1 MKKAIL
7 ITITLLSVVLI
18 SGCDW
23 LEEFVNEDNQSPSH
37 DLNTY
42 TEQELIDFIETLLPE
57 AYQRVEYDLDSFQDA
72 LIEMVD
78 ANKDSVIGIRSFE
91 GVFAAGG
98 TGSGVIYKKDTGT
111 YYVVTNHHVIENH
124 QRLEV
129 VYERNGMLFTIDQ
142 NIEVLG
148 SDATTDLAVITFE
161 SSRNFNVATFADSYQ
176 LDVGQFVFAIGNP
189 LGFDYYGTLTMGVVS
204 GLSRY
209 VTGSE
214 LEVPFIQHDASLSPG
229 NSGGA
234 LFDIN
239 GHLIGINNM
248 KITDRLAANIG
259 FAIPSNTVMR
269 IIEDLEENGVV
280 RRPFLGVS
288 ALAQVS
294 DCGQDFGVCITVQPG
309 GAAEEANLNTGD
321 IIIGYKVEGW
331 DDYIDVLN
339 FNDLREV
346 ILNSQVGENVSLR
359 YLRDETSYDSPFV
372 PLRLHPDD
380 Q

>member
-1 MKKAIL
+1 MKKHL
-7 ITITLLSVVLI
+7 IALFVIVMVLMIT
-18 SGCDW
+18 GCDVLDDW
-23 LEEFVNEDNQSPSH
+23 VNQEDPSPSH

-42 TEQELIDFIETLLPE
+42 TEQELIELIESLLPE
-57 AYQRVEYDLDSFQDA
+57 AYQRVEYDLDSFENA
-72 LIEMVD
+72 LIEMID
-78 ANKDSVIGIRSFE
+78 ANRDAVIGIRSFE

-98 TGSGVIYKKDTGT
+98 TGSGVIYKKDGGT
-111 YYVVTNHHVIENH
+111 YYVVTNDHVIENH
-124 QRLEV
+124 QRLEI

-148 SDATTDLAVITFE
+148 TDPTTDLAVLTFE

-176 LDVGQFVFAIGNP
+176 LEVGQFVFAIGNP

-204 GLSRY
+204 GLARY
-209 VTGSE
+209 VSGSE

-239 GHLIGINNM
+239 GNLVGINNM

-259 FAIPSNTVMR
+259 FAIPSNTAMR
-269 IIEDLEENGVV
+269 IIQDLEENGIVQ
-280 RRPFLGVS
+280 RPFLGVS

-294 DCGQDFGVCITVQPG
+294 DCGQDFGVCITVQSG
-309 GAAEEANLNTGD
+309 GAAEEATLSTGD

-331 DDYIDVLN
+331 DDYVDILN
-339 FNDLREV
+339 FNDLREA
-346 ILNSQVGENVSLR
+346 ILNSQVGEHVSLR
-359 YLRDETSYDSPFV
+359 YIRNETTYESPLV